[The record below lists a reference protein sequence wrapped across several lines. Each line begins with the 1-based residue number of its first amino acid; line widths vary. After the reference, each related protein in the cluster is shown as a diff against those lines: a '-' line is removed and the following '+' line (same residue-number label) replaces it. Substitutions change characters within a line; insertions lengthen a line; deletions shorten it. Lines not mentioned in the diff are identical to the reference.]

1 MKPEPRWVPGEKAGY
16 HQASSW
22 FVLGEVIRRL
32 DGRSFDR
39 CVREEVFE
47 PLGMADS
54 WVGMP
59 RDRYLSYKEAGRI
72 GAMWNMETSEPH
84 GWDSEERC
92 TSVHP
97 GGNGYGPMREL
108 GRFYEMLLARGGQ
121 ILSPQSVEALT
132 ARHRVGMMDSTFKH
146 VMDWGLGFIP
156 NSAIYGAETVP
167 YAYGHHA
174 SRRAFG
180 HSGYRSSVAFAD
192 PEHGLAVALAFNGT
206 PSNDAHEQRIRA
218 VLDALYEDLGRVP
231 ASG

>member
-1 MKPEPRWVPGEKAGY
+1 
-16 HQASSW
+16 
-22 FVLGEVIRRL
+22 
-32 DGRSFDR
+32 
-39 CVREEVFE
+39 
-47 PLGMADS
+47 
-54 WVGMP
+54 
-59 RDRYLSYKEAGRI
+59 RI
-72 GAMWNMETSEPH
+72 GAMWNTEKSEPH

-92 TSVHP
+92 TTIHP

-146 VMDWGLGFIP
+146 MMDWGLGFIP
-156 NSAIYGAETVP
+156 NSAMYGVETVP

-192 PEHGLAVALAFNGT
+192 PERGLAVALVFNGT
-206 PSNDAHEQRIRA
+206 PSDDNHERRIRT
-218 VLDALYEDLGRVP
+218 VLDALYEDLEIRAT